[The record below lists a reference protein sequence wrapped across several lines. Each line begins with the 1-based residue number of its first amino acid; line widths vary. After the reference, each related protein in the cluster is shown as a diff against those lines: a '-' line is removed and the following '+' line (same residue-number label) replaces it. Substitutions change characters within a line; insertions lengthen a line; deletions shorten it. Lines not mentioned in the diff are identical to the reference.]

1 MHPRILIRNKFVEL
15 LDGFTDCEDKVY
27 KNRARPFINMT
38 GWVAQLPA
46 MVVYTDNETS
56 VLYNVAPQCY
66 QRKVTVSVE
75 IHANADEDTD
85 DLLDHIAEQV
95 EVLISRFTWESIDM
109 EFNLAGTQ
117 MAVRDLGGERIA
129 GACAIAFE
137 ITYYSNLPD
146 DAKADSLDDFLTAH
160 NTYKVGDAEN
170 KQTVVLRNG

>member
-1 MHPRILIRNKFVEL
+1 MHPRIEIRNKFLEL
-15 LDGFTDCEDKVY
+15 LDGFTDCADKVY

-46 MVVYTDNETS
+46 MVVYTDNESS
-56 VLYNVAPQCY
+56 VLYNAAPVCF

-95 EVLISRFTWESIDM
+95 ETLISRFTWETINM
-109 EFNLAGTQ
+109 ELSLTGTQ
-117 MAVRDLGGERIA
+117 MAVRDMGAERIT

-146 DAKADSLDDFLTAH
+146 AAKADSLDDFKTAA
-160 NTYKVGDAEN
+160 NTYRVGDAEN
-170 KQTVVLRNG
+170 KQTVVLQHD